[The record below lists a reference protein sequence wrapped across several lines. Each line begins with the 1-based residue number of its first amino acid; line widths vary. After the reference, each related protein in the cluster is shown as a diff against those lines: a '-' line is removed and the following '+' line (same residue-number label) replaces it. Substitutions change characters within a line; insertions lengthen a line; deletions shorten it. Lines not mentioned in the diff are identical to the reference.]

1 METTSTR
8 KSDSP
13 QEFVRSGILC
23 GFPGYLNSNIFG
35 VDHGHAP
42 RFQYEIARV
51 LIYAAAVDQHTDVIV
66 DSFFACPVLTCPPI
80 VPLPAAGKKQES
92 HLCGLWS
99 GGAPTLVRLLPLRNR
114 FPWPDGI
121 AASPIPVSFFACV
134 FSRFDSRRSI
144 RHRLQKARK
153 ENKEN
158 CHEKTLDQLGC
169 CGADGVD
176 HRSLVRFAEGGLL
189 QWRRLLWRRL
199 LLFAPQ

>member
-1 METTSTR
+1 MESNIAKWTLVHASMETTSTR

-51 LIYAAAVDQHTDVIV
+51 LIYAAAVDQHT
-66 DSFFACPVLTCPPI
+66 
-80 VPLPAAGKKQES
+80 AAGKKQES

-153 ENKEN
+153 ENVVKKFLTRLVVAAPMALTIGASFASPKADCCN
-158 CHEKTLDQLGC
+158 GGAC
-169 CGADGVD
+169 CGGACCYSHHNKQLADRPG
-176 HRSLVRFAEGGLL
+176 R
-189 QWRRLLWRRL
+189 
-199 LLFAPQ
+199 

>member
-153 ENKEN
+153 ENVVKKFLTRLVVAAPMALTIGASFASPKADCCN
-158 CHEKTLDQLGC
+158 GGAC
-169 CGADGVD
+169 CGGACCYS
-176 HRSLVRFAEGGLL
+176 HHNK
-189 QWRRLLWRRL
+189 
-199 LLFAPQ
+199 